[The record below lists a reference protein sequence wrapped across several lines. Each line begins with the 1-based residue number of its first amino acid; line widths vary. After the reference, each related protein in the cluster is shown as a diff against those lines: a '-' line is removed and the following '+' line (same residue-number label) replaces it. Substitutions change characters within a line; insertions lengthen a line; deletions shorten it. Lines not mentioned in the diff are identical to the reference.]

1 MEGIGFDPQLVYF
14 VLKPKRAYG
23 EGGGGAAEYRK
34 KLLGSPF
41 GGSFFL
47 GGGVFFF
54 SFQKQLAVNGLNVNQ
69 VIVSWG
75 KVVGRQISNRL
86 VSGR

>member
-23 EGGGGAAEYRK
+23 EGGGEQLSVGK

-41 GGSFFL
+41 GGCFFFL
-47 GGGVFFF
+47 GGGLFFF
-54 SFQKQLAVNGLNVNQ
+54 FFFQKHSVNN
-69 VIVSWG
+69 
-75 KVVGRQISNRL
+75 
-86 VSGR
+86 

>member
-23 EGGGGAAEYRK
+23 EGGAAEYRK

-41 GGSFFL
+41 GG
-47 GGGVFFF
+47 VFFF
-54 SFQKQLAVNGLNVNQ
+54 GGGGSFFFLFF
-69 VIVSWG
+69 VS
-75 KVVGRQISNRL
+75 
-86 VSGR
+86 

>member
-23 EGGGGAAEYRK
+23 EGGGEQLSVGK

-41 GGSFFL
+41 GGLFFWGGGSFF
-47 GGGVFFF
+47 FFF
-54 SFQKQLAVNGLNVNQ
+54 LQKHSVNN
-69 VIVSWG
+69 
-75 KVVGRQISNRL
+75 
-86 VSGR
+86 

>member
-23 EGGGGAAEYRK
+23 ELGGAAECRK
-34 KLLGSPF
+34 KAVREPQL

-47 GGGVFFF
+47 GGGSFFFFFF
-54 SFQKQLAVNGLNVNQ
+54 SWQLAGG
-69 VIVSWG
+69 VS
-75 KVVGRQISNRL
+75 
-86 VSGR
+86 